1 MLSKNGRGMPLQGA
15 ISGLPA
21 WQGRSAGVYF
31 CPGKNTRKTR
41 LGLSPLGTPLGVR
54 DWMCVKSMVGP
65 GLVPVQE
72 NSYSLQRAQPD
83 QSCAASPPGPMP
95 VAMQPFPAAGN
106 SRNARKRP
114 GRGSY
119 PAIGPAADGLA
130 PGGGNAAS
138 PGQARRWKSPGH
150 RASCPGWP
158 GVVAQ
163 TGATARVT
171 GRTPA

>member
-15 ISGLPA
+15 ISGPPA

-95 VAMQPFPAAGN
+95 VAMQPFPAAGTPLLQG
-106 SRNARKRP
+106 RP
-114 GRGSY
+114 GGGNHQ
-119 PAIGPAADGLA
+119 AIGPAAQGGLVWWHKQEPQQGSRA
-130 PGGGNAAS
+130 EHQLDAVPAWYPKGG
-138 PGQARRWKSPGH
+138 P
-150 RASCPGWP
+150 
-158 GVVAQ
+158 
-163 TGATARVT
+163 
-171 GRTPA
+171 

>member
-1 MLSKNGRGMPLQGA
+1 MPLQGA

-95 VAMQPFPAAGN
+95 VAMQPFPAAG
-106 SRNARKRP
+106 SLTTDGWEQPQRQKRP

-119 PAIGPAADGLA
+119 PAIGPAAQGGLVWWHKQEPQQGSRA
-130 PGGGNAAS
+130 EHQLDAVPAWYPKGG
-138 PGQARRWKSPGH
+138 P
-150 RASCPGWP
+150 
-158 GVVAQ
+158 
-163 TGATARVT
+163 
-171 GRTPA
+171 

>member
-83 QSCAASPPGPMP
+83 QSCAASPPGSMP
-95 VAMQPFPAAGN
+95 VAMQPFPAAGTPLLQG
-106 SRNARKRP
+106 RP
-114 GRGSY
+114 GGGNHQ
-119 PAIGPAADGLA
+119 AIGPAAQGGLVWWHKQEPQQGSRA
-130 PGGGNAAS
+130 EHQLDAVPAWYSKGG
-138 PGQARRWKSPGH
+138 P
-150 RASCPGWP
+150 
-158 GVVAQ
+158 
-163 TGATARVT
+163 
-171 GRTPA
+171 